1 MDNGKKLSPDE
12 KKKKLEIETEIPNPT
27 VPNRAWTEMKLHG
40 VTLEDKLRTD
50 SKIRSEK
57 E

>member
-1 MDNGKKLSPDE
+1 MDKDKKLSPSE
-12 KKKKLEIETEIPNPT
+12 KKKKIEIEKEIPTPT
-27 VPNRAWTEMKLHG
+27 VPNRAWTEMKMHG
-40 VTLEDKLRTD
+40 VTLEDKLRSD